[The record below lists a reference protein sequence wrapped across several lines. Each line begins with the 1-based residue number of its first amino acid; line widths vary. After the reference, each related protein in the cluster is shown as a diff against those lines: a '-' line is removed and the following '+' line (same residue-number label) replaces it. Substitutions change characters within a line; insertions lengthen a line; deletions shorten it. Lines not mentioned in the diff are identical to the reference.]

1 VTKPSGRTV
10 TTIRDPM
17 TLFFR
22 TGKPAPRGTQ
32 THKLRGSGVSSV
44 RPRTLRKPRAVTA
57 MLIAGAVLI
66 SGVILGTPLEATAA
80 TAKYPSWADVAAA
93 AKNQQK
99 KAAEISSIEK
109 LLAQLADEVKAK
121 QAVAVTKGKELQQ
134 AQLDYD
140 QQENTKA
147 KLQAQ
152 ADQAD
157 KVAKASEVRA
167 GQLAAQL
174 GRSGSNNI
182 STDLIANPG
191 KASNLLYKLGA
202 MSKLTEQANGIYA
215 EAVQNRNTAQSLTD
229 QAAVAAKA
237 LADLAAKA
245 QVALQ
250 DAQSAAEAAQTAVNS
265 QQANEARLQ
274 AQLTAIKQQRAL
286 TEQEYNTG
294 VVVRRKAAAKAAA
307 AAAAAAAKAGGA
319 NGVANSQG
327 WTRPAG
333 GYVTSG
339 FGMRVDPYTGVYTL
353 HAGTD
358 LGAACGSNIYAAHSG
373 TVIYAGPYG
382 GYGNFVLLDNGGGT
396 DTGYGHIVNGGIHV
410 AVGQHVTV
418 GQVIAQVGSTG
429 WSTGCHLHFETRPGG
444 VAVNAVP
451 FMAARGVNL

>member
-1 VTKPSGRTV
+1 
-10 TTIRDPM
+10 M

-22 TGKPAPRGTQ
+22 SGTQ
-32 THKLRGSGVSSV
+32 ATEAHRKRTATSRRGSLSRRPSV
-44 RPRTLRKPRAVTA
+44 RRPRAGTA
-57 MLIAGAVLI
+57 LLLAGAVLL
-66 SGVILGTPLEATAA
+66 SGAVLGSPPEANAA
-80 TAKYPSWADVAAA
+80 TPKYPSWADVAAA
-93 AKNQQK
+93 AKNQTK
-99 KAAEISSIEK
+99 KAVEIRNINE
-109 LLAQLADEVKAK
+109 LLVQLAGDVKAK
-121 QAVAVTKGKELQQ
+121 QAVAVQKGEDLQQ

-140 QQENTKA
+140 QQESTKA

-157 KVAKASEVRA
+157 KVAKASETRA

-174 GRSGSNNI
+174 GRSGTTNI

-215 EAVQNRNTAQSLTD
+215 QAVQDRNTAQSLTD
-229 QAAVAAKA
+229 QASVAAKA

-245 QVALQ
+245 AAALQ
-250 DAQSAAEAAQTAVNS
+250 DAQTAAEAAQSAVS
-265 QQANEARLQ
+265 AQQANQNRLQ
-274 AQLTAIKQQRAL
+274 TQLVAIKQQRAL
-286 TEQEYNTG
+286 TEHDYNVG
-294 VVVRRKAAAKAAA
+294 VVVKKKAEAKAAA
-307 AAAAAAAKAGGA
+307 AAAAAAAKASGA
-319 NGVANSQG
+319 TGIVNSQG

-333 GYVTSG
+333 GYITSG
-339 FGMRVDPYTGVYTL
+339 YGMRIDPYTGAHAL

-358 LGAACGSNIYAAHSG
+358 LGASCGSNIYAAHSG

-382 GYGNFVLLDNGGGT
+382 GYGNFVLLDNGDGIS
-396 DTGYGHIVNGGIHV
+396 TGYGHIVDGGIHV
-410 AVGQHVTV
+410 AVGQHVDG

-451 FMAARGVNL
+451 FMAARGVTL